1 LKNKTIDEYRGVLS
15 RLDNNS
21 KKKLIIRLAESIE
34 IEEESK
40 FDLDRLFGA
49 WEDSR
54 DSDEIIKE
62 IRESR
67 VNSRDIIEF
76 EWNEQLVPISYVD
89 ENQFYKK
96 TKKWKT

>member
-1 LKNKTIDEYRGVLS
+1 MYLWINTFVKNKAMSIALKNKTIDEYRGVLS

-76 EWNEQLVPISYVD
+76 E
-89 ENQFYKK
+89 
-96 TKKWKT
+96 